1 MLNTLDL
8 ASPGQDVGVLLLN
21 PLILEEYTDVM
32 ARAPPSSGVSSD
44 SERQYLRIASTPVA
58 GAQNS
63 SLSLTQEAL
72 SPILV
77 QAIQSWKSA
86 GASIDLVERL
96 ASIEVRIAD
105 LAAGILGEA
114 DGNIIWID
122 SDAAG
127 NGWFV
132 DTTPNDSREFGIVDG
147 VARVLAGAES
157 AAFGRVDLVT
167 VLTHEIGHVLGLG
180 HDSGVAVMSDELG
193 SGQRVLLQNSM
204 QIAPFGNSVAGFL
217 DIGTVGVLAAQDGV
231 DLAPINFTIVD
242 NNFNG
247 IPDIVVSGAGSNNG
261 TYNDIGMIIGRGLPG
276 DTVTVGLDAATTWNL
291 TGLNTGNV
299 TVSGFSAIT
308 FSGIDNLV
316 GASTA
321 TDTFNLS
328 EGSSVSGDIDDRGGA
343 IVLALSVGPVT
354 INGGLTELV
363 TTHQKVDVDTDGNG
377 TVDLLGATLDA
388 IGLSVS
394 SASVVVTGL
403 ATLTVT
409 GQLGVAR
416 VTAAGESSARYT
428 ALKMGSVVI
437 GASTATAADFGLS
450 GTLAIDKL
458 DYNHAVAGYGR
469 IDWANAF
476 DLDDDGTNDT
486 VDLSAAL
493 TLAPGTLA
501 IALPGSLQFA
511 VNGEATGTL
520 VAGPVSVTLN
530 STTFALTRQTVDV
543 DTDGNGTV
551 DLLGATLD
559 AIGLSVSSASVVV
572 TGLATLTVTGQ
583 LGVARVT
590 AAGESSARYTALKMG
605 SVVIGASTA
614 TAADF
619 GLSGTLAID
628 KLDYNHAVAGYGRID
643 WANAFDLDDDGTND
657 TVDLSAAL
665 TLAPGTLA
673 IALPGSLQFAV
684 NGEATGTLVAGP
696 VSVTLSSTTFALT
709 RQTVDVDT
717 DGNGTVD
724 LLGATLDAI
733 GLSVSSAS
741 VVVTGLAT
749 LTVTGQLGVARV
761 TAAGES
767 SARYTALKMG
777 SVVIGAS
784 TATAADFGL
793 SGTLAID
800 KLDYNHAVAGYGR
813 IDWANAFDLDDDG
826 TNDTVDLSAALT
838 LAPGTLAI
846 ALPGSLQFAVNGE
859 ATGTLVAGPVSV
871 TLSSTTFALTRQT
884 VDVDTDGN
892 GTVDLLGATLDAI
905 GLSVSSASVVVTGLA
920 TLTVT
925 GQLGVA
931 RVTAAGESSAR
942 YTALKMGSVVIGAS
956 TATAAD
962 FGLSGTLA
970 IDKLDYNHAVAGY
983 GRIDWANAFDLDDDG
998 TNDTVDLSAALT
1010 LAPGTLA
1017 IALPGS
1023 LQFAVNGEATGTLV
1037 AGPVSVTLSSTTFA
1051 LTRQTVDVD
1060 TDGNGTVDLLGA
1072 TLDAIGLSVSSAS
1085 VVVTGLATL
1094 TVTGQLGV
1102 ARVTAAGESSA
1113 RYTALKMGS
1122 VVIGASTATAADFG
1136 LSGTLAIDKLDYNHA
1151 VAGYGR
1157 IDWANAFDLDDDGT
1171 NDTVD
1176 LSAALTLAPGTLA
1189 IALPG
1194 SLQFAVNGEATGTLV
1209 AGPVS
1214 VTLNSTTFAL
1224 TRQTVDVDTDGNGTV
1239 DLLGAT
1245 LDAIGLSVSS
1255 ASVVVTGLATLTVT
1269 GQLGVARVTAAGE
1282 SSARYTA
1289 LKMGSVVIGASTAT
1303 AADFGLSGTLAIDKL
1318 DYNHAVAGYGRIDW
1332 ANAFDLDD
1340 DGTNDTVD
1348 LSAALTLAPGTLAI
1362 ALPGS
1367 LQFAVNGEATGT
1379 LVAGPVSV
1387 TLNSTTFALTR
1398 QTVDVDTDG
1407 NGTVD
1412 LLGATLDA
1420 IGLSVSSASVVVTGL
1435 ATLTVTG
1442 QLGVARVTAAG
1453 ESSARYTALKMGSV
1467 VIGASTATA
1476 ADFGLSGTL
1485 AIDKLDYNHAV
1496 AGYGRIDWANA
1507 FDLDDD
1513 GTNDTVDLSA
1523 ALTLAPGTLAIALPG
1538 SLQFAVNGEATGTLV
1553 AGPVS
1558 VTLNSTTFAL
1568 TRQTVDVDTDGNGT
1582 VDLLGATLDAIG
1594 LSVSS
1599 ASVVVT
1605 GLATLTVTGQLGVAR
1620 VTAAGES
1627 SARYT
1632 ALKMGSVVIGAST
1645 ATAADFGLSGTLA
1658 IDKLDYNH
1666 AVAGYGRIDWANAF
1680 DLDDDGTNDTVDLSA
1695 ALTLA
1700 PGTLAIALP
1709 GSLQFAVNGEATGTL
1724 VAGPV
1729 SVTLSSTTFALTRQ
1743 TVDVDTDGNGTVDL
1757 LGATLDGI
1765 ALSVNGASVV
1775 VTGVAS
1781 VTVSGNLAV
1790 ARITPAGVGATVR
1803 YTALKMGDVTVT
1815 ASTAAAGDFGL
1826 SGTLTINTLNTNSAA
1841 TGYGRIDWAQAFD
1854 LNGDGT
1860 QDTLDPGASLPTPVA
1875 LAIDFPATLQLA
1887 LAGSITGTPLLTAG
1901 PVTIGGT
1908 AEFALTRQTVDVDT
1922 DGNGTA
1928 DLLGATLD
1936 GIALSVNGASVVVT
1950 GVASVTVSGNLAV
1963 ARITPAGV
1971 GATVRYTALKMGDV
1985 TVTASTAAAGDF
1997 GLSGTLTINTLNT
2010 NSAATGYGRIDWAQA
2025 FDLNGD
2031 GTQDTLDPGASLPTP
2046 VALAIDFPATLQLA
2060 LAGSITG
2067 TPLLTAGP
2075 VTIGGT
2081 AEFALTRQTVDV
2093 DTDGNGTADLLG
2105 ATLDGIA
2112 LSVNGASVV
2121 VTGVA
2126 SVTVSGNLAVARITP
2141 AGVGATVRYTALK
2154 MGDVTVTASTAAAGD
2169 FGLSGTLTINT
2180 LNTNSAATGYGRID
2194 WAQAFDLNG
2203 DGTQDTLDPG
2213 ASLPTPVALAID
2225 FPATLQL
2232 ALAGSITGTPLLTAG
2247 PVTIGGTAE
2256 FALTRQTVDV
2266 DTDGNGTADLL
2277 GATLDGIALSVN
2289 GASVVVTGVASVTVS
2304 GNLAVARITPAGVG
2318 ATVRYTA
2325 LKMGDVTVTAS
2336 TAAAGDFG
2344 LSGTLTINTLN
2355 TNSAATGYGR
2365 IDWAQA
2371 FDLNGDGT
2379 QDTLDPGASLPT
2391 PVALAI
2397 DFPATLQLALAGSI
2411 TGTPLLTAGPVTIG
2425 GTAEFALTRQTVDV
2439 DTDGNGTADLLGAT
2453 LDGIALSVN
2462 GASVVVTGVASVT
2475 VSGNLAVA
2483 RITPAG
2489 VGATVRY
2496 TALKMGDVTVTAS
2509 TAAAGD
2515 FGLSGTLTINTLN
2528 TNSAATGYG
2537 RIDWA
2542 QAFDLNGDGT
2552 QDTLDPG
2559 ASLPTPV
2566 ALAIDFPAT
2575 LQLALAGSITGT
2587 PLLTAGPVTIGGTAE
2602 FALTRQTVDVDTD
2615 GNGTADLL
2623 GATLDGI
2630 ALSVNGA
2637 SVVVTGVASV
2647 TVSGNLAV
2655 ARITPAGV
2663 GATVRYTAL
2672 KMGDVT
2678 VTASTAAAGDFGL
2691 SGTLTINTL
2700 NTNSAATGYGR
2711 IDWAQAFDL
2720 NGDGTQDTLD
2730 PGASLPTPVALA
2742 IDFPATLQ
2750 LALAGSITGTPLLT
2764 AGPVTIGG
2772 TAEFALTRQT
2782 VDVDTDGNGTADL
2795 LGATLDG
2802 IALSVNGASVVV
2814 TGVASVTVSGNLAV
2828 ARITPAGV
2836 GATVRYT
2843 ALKMGD
2849 VTVTAST
2856 AAAGDFGL
2864 SGTLTIN
2871 TLNTNSA
2878 ATGYGRIDW
2887 AQAFDLNGDGTQDT
2901 LDPGASL
2908 PTPVALAIDFP
2919 ATLQLAL
2926 AGSITGTPLLTA
2938 GPVTIGG
2945 TAEFALTRQTVDVD
2959 TDGNGT
2965 ADLLGATLDG
2975 IALSVNGASVVVTG
2989 VASVTVSGNLAVAR
3003 ITPAGVGATVR
3014 YTALKMGD
3022 VTVTAST
3029 ATPGDF
3035 GLSGTLTINTLNTNS
3050 AATGY
3055 GRIDWAQ
3062 AFDLNGDGTQ
3072 DTLDPGASLPTPV
3085 ALAIDFP
3092 ATLQLALAGSITGTP
3107 LLTAGPVT
3115 IGGTAEFALTRQT
3128 VDVDT
3133 DGNGTADLLGATLDG
3148 IALSVNGASVVVT
3161 GVASV
3166 TVSGNLAV
3174 ARITPAGVGAT
3185 VRYTALKMGDVT
3197 VTASTAAAGDFG
3209 LSGTLTINT
3218 LNTNSAATGYGRID
3232 WAQAFDL
3239 NGDGTQDTLDPGASL
3254 PTPVALAIDFP
3265 ATLQLA
3271 LAGSITG
3278 TPLLTA
3284 GPVTIGGTA
3293 EFALTRQTV
3302 DVDTDGN
3309 GTADLLGATLDGI
3322 ALSVNGA
3329 SVVVTGVAS
3338 VTVSGNL
3345 AVARITPAGVGATVR
3360 YTALKM
3366 GDVTVTASTAAA
3378 GDFGLSGT
3386 LTINTLNTNSAATGY
3401 GRIDWAQAFDLNGD
3415 GTQDTLDPGA
3425 SLPTPVALAI
3435 DFPATLQLALAG
3447 SITGTPLLTAGPVTI
3462 GGTAEFALTRQ
3473 TVDVDTDGNGTA
3485 DLLGATLDGIALSVN
3500 GASVVVTGVASVTVS
3515 GNLAVAR
3522 ITPAGVGATVRYTA
3536 LKMGDVTVTASTATP
3551 GDFGLSGTLTINT
3564 LNTNSAATGYGRID
3578 WAQAFDLNGDGTQD
3592 TLDPGASLPTPVALA
3607 IDLSS
3612 GLELL
3617 VSGSVEGTGVVGAPG
3632 GGDDTAFLTVAG
3644 VTISGSVQFAM
3655 SVQRVDLKV
3664 GATLYDDVKLT
3675 TFALRI
3681 NQPVSL
3687 TVDAISASITSGVLG
3702 VATLE
3707 LADGTRYL
3715 GIRAQDLAA
3724 TVLGVSGLDGALTGV
3739 SIKINKATG
3748 PTTPAAL
3755 NWRTSV
3761 DLDSTGAFA
3770 AGTVGIVDPGRALQ
3784 PAQSLPIDFTAEVVS
3799 FAAVVDIDLFGIVH
3813 ISASFALNTTT
3824 VNVDTDGNGV
3834 ADITGATLRTY
3845 AISVDGQAATPQSVS
3860 IQVGGAG
3867 VAITSGEVVVA
3878 ILEAADGRAYIA
3890 VRADNVGANVIGLP
3904 DSIDLNLT
3912 GIGFVFNSARTS
3924 VAGALAPAALNWTT
3938 ALDLDV
3944 DGDFA
3949 DQLDP
3954 GLELPV
3960 PKSMPLNSVA
3970 AILRITAG
3978 GSLNIGS
3985 GNVVALIPAGGL
3997 QIDIGT
4003 GTVVTGNPAIVG
4015 LGALAGT
4022 INGARVLSFSI
4033 NGASLFVGTGGA
4045 LSADRST
4052 LVTTGATG
4060 FSVNGAILA
4069 MATVSKGTTS
4079 FTGLEATVGNAQLV
4093 GVSGVDVR
4101 IGGTIRLNATSVAGG
4116 PRIDWSVA
4124 TNATNDPNG
4133 LIPALTLNSAQE
4145 LQASGNASLNIGGN
4159 VVAVVTTLTLD
4170 MATANVVTGN
4180 TAIVGLGATP
4190 GTIEGAR
4197 VLSFTISGASLF
4209 AGTGGALSADRS
4221 TVVTTGATGFSVT
4234 GASLALATVSKG
4246 TTSFTGLEATVS
4258 NASLVGVSGVDVR
4271 VGGAVKVN
4279 TTSVA
4284 GGQRINW
4291 TVATRTS
4298 NDPGNLIPA
4307 LMLTRAQELQASGN
4321 ASLNIG
4327 GNVVAVVTSL
4337 TLDMATTNVV
4347 TGNAAIVG
4355 LGATAGLIED
4365 ASLLS
4370 FTISGAS
4377 LFVGT
4382 GGALSADRTTVVT
4395 TGATGFSVGGA
4406 SFALATVS
4414 KGATSFTGMEV
4425 AISDAALIG
4434 VDGVDVRVSG
4444 AVKLNKTNV
4453 AGGPRIDWT
4462 VATNLTND
4470 PDNLIPALTLTSA
4483 QELQASG
4490 SASLNIGGNVVAVV
4504 SSLTLDMA
4512 TANVVTGNVA
4522 IVGLGVTPG
4531 TIDGARILSF
4541 SISGASLFVGTG
4553 GALSADRSAVVTTG
4567 AMGFAVSGA
4576 SFALATVSK
4585 GTTSFT
4591 GMEVAI
4597 SNASLIGLAGVDLT
4611 VSGAAKLNKTSVAG
4625 GPRINW
4631 ATATNAAND
4640 PANLIPLL
4648 TLTSAQE
4655 LQASGS
4661 AALNINGN
4669 VVAVGNL
4676 TVDIASANVVTG
4688 NAAITGLGTTAGTID
4703 GANILSFTISG
4714 ASLFVG
4720 TGGALSADRS
4730 AVVTS
4735 TAVGF
4740 SVSGASFALATV
4752 SKGVASFTG
4761 MEVTISDAALLG
4773 LSGIDLRVSGTV
4785 KLNKSTLASGQR
4797 INWSLATNA
4806 TNDPA
4811 NLIPALTLTSAQE
4824 LQVNGTAA
4832 IDLFGFVVGSGDFQ
4846 LDSQTVDVD
4855 QNGNGVFSLAEKDLQ
4870 DATLFRIGLSNL
4882 NLFVGVGAS
4891 LGPTGIPLTANAIG
4905 FSITSGS
4912 LGVAIV
4918 KANPEMTAGDNRT
4931 YIATTASVGQAAFVG
4946 LPSDISIKAA
4956 DISIDINRASG
4967 NVPLA
4972 TPVRVATPLDWT
4984 KAIDLDGNGTFGDT
4998 VTAGGR
5004 TIALAGQFTGVG
5016 GKLGLSAFGVLQA
5029 FASFDMTIRD
5039 VDVDVNGDGAIN
5051 AADLDNAQLLALD
5064 LQLIELDRAAN
5075 SVIYDALKPAW
5086 VTDNRTLPGFFVGV
5100 PGSVGFQIDSG
5111 RLTLAMIKAAPTAA
5125 DPTRSYTAILADV
5138 KGASLVGLPAGIKI
5152 EATRLSFASS
5162 NSSLST
5168 PTTTVGLDWTT
5179 AVDLDA
5185 AAASFGAD
5193 SVVVGTRTI
5202 DFTAADAGLAIG
5214 GTLTLDIFGFVLAAG
5229 TFAFEQKTGL
5239 NGTDGAITL
5248 SNASGQRLALS
5259 NMYFFVGTNGSF
5271 IMDADGAVTGL
5282 DTDDAV
5288 GFSVS
5293 NASLDLVIVKD
5304 GASARSWMGVA
5315 ANVSSMAVH
5324 GLPDSF
5330 DLEILN
5336 LALRYNGKAAD
5347 ASKLNWASLDTG
5359 LAGDPLQI
5367 GTVGLGEIVRTT
5379 DISVSGAMYINISG
5393 FVIARANFSLEQQ
5406 SGTGLIIDDQN
5417 DVSIADGKANAL
5429 VIHMSEAYVF
5439 IGVDGVMNRAGYG
5452 SDLVAGKAAFL
5463 TDLNAAGA
5471 IGFYVNNANLDLAI
5485 VGDTTTGA
5493 THKWIGVS
5501 ANIASLG
5508 FTGLPPDS
5516 FNLAIKELQ
5525 FFYNQADATSGK
5537 RMDWKALALPSF
5549 PLNLGSLGDV
5559 DNRTEFKVA
5568 GTVMVSIENFV
5579 YVSGSVALQ
5588 RKELFVK
5595 TLGAAASTKM
5605 SVLTIG
5611 ADTMRAFVGIGDA
5624 DSDDDGMV
5632 DDDAMLG
5639 ANAVGVSLGIDDLA
5653 IVLAKPVAVG
5663 STKSY
5668 FAMSGSGSAALIGVD
5683 SVAIAGRVAI
5693 SINKG
5698 KDGAANA
5705 AAIDFAASATANPDA
5720 WGGSEGLKVATGS
5733 AADQFVVVDFADS
5746 NLLKVAGYVTVSVA
5760 EFLHLNGQFAFSQS
5774 GTPQTVKVAGG
5785 ATKQVNV
5792 MTIGARDINAFVG
5805 IGGPYFVDSNGD
5817 GIIDTADT
5825 PQSDG
5830 AMGFVLRNVEFAL
5843 ALFKPTNV
5851 AADHSS
5857 YYAIRSSGGAEVV
5870 GIDGIT
5876 IRANSLGVDI
5886 NGGKDHAGLAQA
5898 LDLAT
5903 SPSFAATGGVVVETG
5918 ADPDGAGSE
5927 PAPSVTLGYTGSLM
5941 RATGNVTLAIDNF
5954 VYVSGSFAFE
5964 KGANRTMTL
5973 VGGATKNV
5981 SVLTVGASNVN
5992 AFVGTGNPD
6001 RNGDGV
6007 LDSISDMTANGAI
6020 GLRIA
6025 DLDFGLALFKP
6036 VSTTDSVSYY
6046 ALKASAAGISL
6057 IGVPGVILT
6066 ATTLSVTVNGA
6077 SQTSTGGATPT
6088 GPPPAVINFS
6098 GSGFYVATGPA
6109 LADRLFFD
6117 MGSRIIAAAGNVS
6130 IGLDFDTDSVAEVT
6144 LSSFISFEQSFRPN
6158 GTSVIKLA
6166 MTNLSFVLGDPAD
6179 PVFSLTGLSGY
6190 FLITP
6195 QGMAASIQYNQYAD
6209 PAHPLHIYSGGADI
6223 TLSGSLAVEINTTNA
6238 AVNETFVI
6246 DGAGNTKTLTMS
6258 KGPFLRLAGSI
6269 DLTVAFADASV
6280 SPAFVLHGNFAF
6292 EQVTLMGGI
6301 KAVRIAA
6308 SDVTAT
6314 VLGAGLTN
6322 GQGGFV
6328 FSSAGIAGQLRV
6340 TISSGDTGV
6349 ATVGGD
6355 VLLQINTT
6363 GGAVNQ
6369 TIMAATPISPS
6380 SSARPRAMWSAS
6392 QFSTPPFPCRR
6403 SSNLRAI
6410 SPSRATAT

>member
-1 MLNTLDL
+1 
-8 ASPGQDVGVLLLN
+8 
-21 PLILEEYTDVM
+21 
-32 ARAPPSSGVSSD
+32 
-44 SERQYLRIASTPVA
+44 
-58 GAQNS
+58 
-63 SLSLTQEAL
+63 
-72 SPILV
+72 
-77 QAIQSWKSA
+77 
-86 GASIDLVERL
+86 
-96 ASIEVRIAD
+96 
-105 LAAGILGEA
+105 
-114 DGNIIWID
+114 
-122 SDAAG
+122 
-127 NGWFV
+127 
-132 DTTPNDSREFGIVDG
+132 
-147 VARVLAGAES
+147 
-157 AAFGRVDLVT
+157 
-167 VLTHEIGHVLGLG
+167 
-180 HDSGVAVMSDELG
+180 MSDELG

-696 VSVTLSSTTFALT
+696 VSVTLNSTTFALT

-871 TLSSTTFALTRQT
+871 TLNSTTFALTRQT

-1037 AGPVSVTLSSTTFA
+1037 AGPVSVTLNSTTFA

-3536 LKMGDVTVTASTATP
+3536 LKMGDVTVTASTAAA

-3617 VSGSVEGTGVVGAPG
+3617 VSGSVAGTGVVGAPG

-3748 PTTPAAL
+3748 PATPAAL

-3904 DSIDLNLT
+3904 DSIDLKLT

-3924 VAGALAPAALNWTT
+3924 VAGAPAPAALNWTT

-4022 INGARVLSFSI
+4022 INGARVLSFSHKR
-4033 NGASLFVGTGGA
+4033 GKPVCRHRRLTVCGSQFGGHCRC
-4045 LSADRST
+4045 D
-4052 LVTTGATG
+4052 
-4060 FSVNGAILA
+4060 
-4069 MATVSKGTTS
+4069 
-4079 FTGLEATVGNAQLV
+4079 
-4093 GVSGVDVR
+4093 
-4101 IGGTIRLNATSVAGG
+4101 
-4116 PRIDWSVA
+4116 
-4124 TNATNDPNG
+4124 
-4133 LIPALTLNSAQE
+4133 
-4145 LQASGNASLNIGGN
+4145 
-4159 VVAVVTTLTLD
+4159 
-4170 MATANVVTGN
+4170 
-4180 TAIVGLGATP
+4180 
-4190 GTIEGAR
+4190 
-4197 VLSFTISGASLF
+4197 
-4209 AGTGGALSADRS
+4209 
-4221 TVVTTGATGFSVT
+4221 
-4234 GASLALATVSKG
+4234 
-4246 TTSFTGLEATVS
+4246 
-4258 NASLVGVSGVDVR
+4258 
-4271 VGGAVKVN
+4271 
-4279 TTSVA
+4279 
-4284 GGQRINW
+4284 
-4291 TVATRTS
+4291 
-4298 NDPGNLIPA
+4298 
-4307 LMLTRAQELQASGN
+4307 
-4321 ASLNIG
+4321 
-4327 GNVVAVVTSL
+4327 
-4337 TLDMATTNVV
+4337 
-4347 TGNAAIVG
+4347 
-4355 LGATAGLIED
+4355 
-4365 ASLLS
+4365 
-4370 FTISGAS
+4370 
-4377 LFVGT
+4377 
-4382 GGALSADRTTVVT
+4382 
-4395 TGATGFSVGGA
+4395 
-4406 SFALATVS
+4406 
-4414 KGATSFTGMEV
+4414 
-4425 AISDAALIG
+4425 
-4434 VDGVDVRVSG
+4434 
-4444 AVKLNKTNV
+4444 
-4453 AGGPRIDWT
+4453 
-4462 VATNLTND
+4462 
-4470 PDNLIPALTLTSA
+4470 
-4483 QELQASG
+4483 
-4490 SASLNIGGNVVAVV
+4490 
-4504 SSLTLDMA
+4504 
-4512 TANVVTGNVA
+4512 
-4522 IVGLGVTPG
+4522 
-4531 TIDGARILSF
+4531 RILCERCDVQD
-4541 SISGASLFVGTG
+4541 G
-4553 GALSADRSAVVTTG
+4553 DRQQG
-4567 AMGFAVSGA
+4567 
-4576 SFALATVSK
+4576 
-4585 GTTSFT
+4585 
-4591 GMEVAI
+4591 
-4597 SNASLIGLAGVDLT
+4597 
-4611 VSGAAKLNKTSVAG
+4611 
-4625 GPRINW
+4625 
-4631 ATATNAAND
+4631 ND
-4640 PANLIPLL
+4640 
-4648 TLTSAQE
+4648 E
-4655 LQASGS
+4655 
-4661 AALNINGN
+4661 
-4669 VVAVGNL
+4669 
-4676 TVDIASANVVTG
+4676 
-4688 NAAITGLGTTAGTID
+4688 
-4703 GANILSFTISG
+4703 
-4714 ASLFVG
+4714 
-4720 TGGALSADRS
+4720 
-4730 AVVTS
+4730 
-4735 TAVGF
+4735 
-4740 SVSGASFALATV
+4740 
-4752 SKGVASFTG
+4752 
-4761 MEVTISDAALLG
+4761 
-4773 LSGIDLRVSGTV
+4773 
-4785 KLNKSTLASGQR
+4785 
-4797 INWSLATNA
+4797 
-4806 TNDPA
+4806 
-4811 NLIPALTLTSAQE
+4811 
-4824 LQVNGTAA
+4824 
-4832 IDLFGFVVGSGDFQ
+4832 
-4846 LDSQTVDVD
+4846 
-4855 QNGNGVFSLAEKDLQ
+4855 
-4870 DATLFRIGLSNL
+4870 
-4882 NLFVGVGAS
+4882 
-4891 LGPTGIPLTANAIG
+4891 
-4905 FSITSGS
+4905 
-4912 LGVAIV
+4912 
-4918 KANPEMTAGDNRT
+4918 
-4931 YIATTASVGQAAFVG
+4931 
-4946 LPSDISIKAA
+4946 
-4956 DISIDINRASG
+4956 
-4967 NVPLA
+4967 
-4972 TPVRVATPLDWT
+4972 
-4984 KAIDLDGNGTFGDT
+4984 
-4998 VTAGGR
+4998 
-5004 TIALAGQFTGVG
+5004 
-5016 GKLGLSAFGVLQA
+5016 
-5029 FASFDMTIRD
+5029 
-5039 VDVDVNGDGAIN
+5039 
-5051 AADLDNAQLLALD
+5051 
-5064 LQLIELDRAAN
+5064 
-5075 SVIYDALKPAW
+5075 
-5086 VTDNRTLPGFFVGV
+5086 
-5100 PGSVGFQIDSG
+5100 
-5111 RLTLAMIKAAPTAA
+5111 
-5125 DPTRSYTAILADV
+5125 
-5138 KGASLVGLPAGIKI
+5138 
-5152 EATRLSFASS
+5152 
-5162 NSSLST
+5162 
-5168 PTTTVGLDWTT
+5168 
-5179 AVDLDA
+5179 
-5185 AAASFGAD
+5185 
-5193 SVVVGTRTI
+5193 
-5202 DFTAADAGLAIG
+5202 
-5214 GTLTLDIFGFVLAAG
+5214 
-5229 TFAFEQKTGL
+5229 
-5239 NGTDGAITL
+5239 
-5248 SNASGQRLALS
+5248 
-5259 NMYFFVGTNGSF
+5259 
-5271 IMDADGAVTGL
+5271 
-5282 DTDDAV
+5282 
-5288 GFSVS
+5288 
-5293 NASLDLVIVKD
+5293 
-5304 GASARSWMGVA
+5304 
-5315 ANVSSMAVH
+5315 
-5324 GLPDSF
+5324 
-5330 DLEILN
+5330 
-5336 LALRYNGKAAD
+5336 
-5347 ASKLNWASLDTG
+5347 
-5359 LAGDPLQI
+5359 
-5367 GTVGLGEIVRTT
+5367 
-5379 DISVSGAMYINISG
+5379 
-5393 FVIARANFSLEQQ
+5393 
-5406 SGTGLIIDDQN
+5406 
-5417 DVSIADGKANAL
+5417 
-5429 VIHMSEAYVF
+5429 
-5439 IGVDGVMNRAGYG
+5439 
-5452 SDLVAGKAAFL
+5452 
-5463 TDLNAAGA
+5463 
-5471 IGFYVNNANLDLAI
+5471 
-5485 VGDTTTGA
+5485 
-5493 THKWIGVS
+5493 
-5501 ANIASLG
+5501 
-5508 FTGLPPDS
+5508 
-5516 FNLAIKELQ
+5516 
-5525 FFYNQADATSGK
+5525 
-5537 RMDWKALALPSF
+5537 
-5549 PLNLGSLGDV
+5549 
-5559 DNRTEFKVA
+5559 
-5568 GTVMVSIENFV
+5568 
-5579 YVSGSVALQ
+5579 
-5588 RKELFVK
+5588 
-5595 TLGAAASTKM
+5595 
-5605 SVLTIG
+5605 
-5611 ADTMRAFVGIGDA
+5611 
-5624 DSDDDGMV
+5624 
-5632 DDDAMLG
+5632 
-5639 ANAVGVSLGIDDLA
+5639 
-5653 IVLAKPVAVG
+5653 
-5663 STKSY
+5663 
-5668 FAMSGSGSAALIGVD
+5668 
-5683 SVAIAGRVAI
+5683 
-5693 SINKG
+5693 
-5698 KDGAANA
+5698 
-5705 AAIDFAASATANPDA
+5705 
-5720 WGGSEGLKVATGS
+5720 
-5733 AADQFVVVDFADS
+5733 
-5746 NLLKVAGYVTVSVA
+5746 
-5760 EFLHLNGQFAFSQS
+5760 
-5774 GTPQTVKVAGG
+5774 
-5785 ATKQVNV
+5785 
-5792 MTIGARDINAFVG
+5792 
-5805 IGGPYFVDSNGD
+5805 
-5817 GIIDTADT
+5817 
-5825 PQSDG
+5825 
-5830 AMGFVLRNVEFAL
+5830 
-5843 ALFKPTNV
+5843 
-5851 AADHSS
+5851 
-5857 YYAIRSSGGAEVV
+5857 
-5870 GIDGIT
+5870 
-5876 IRANSLGVDI
+5876 
-5886 NGGKDHAGLAQA
+5886 
-5898 LDLAT
+5898 
-5903 SPSFAATGGVVVETG
+5903 
-5918 ADPDGAGSE
+5918 
-5927 PAPSVTLGYTGSLM
+5927 
-5941 RATGNVTLAIDNF
+5941 
-5954 VYVSGSFAFE
+5954 
-5964 KGANRTMTL
+5964 
-5973 VGGATKNV
+5973 
-5981 SVLTVGASNVN
+5981 
-5992 AFVGTGNPD
+5992 
-6001 RNGDGV
+6001 
-6007 LDSISDMTANGAI
+6007 
-6020 GLRIA
+6020 
-6025 DLDFGLALFKP
+6025 
-6036 VSTTDSVSYY
+6036 
-6046 ALKASAAGISL
+6046 
-6057 IGVPGVILT
+6057 
-6066 ATTLSVTVNGA
+6066 
-6077 SQTSTGGATPT
+6077 
-6088 GPPPAVINFS
+6088 
-6098 GSGFYVATGPA
+6098 
-6109 LADRLFFD
+6109 
-6117 MGSRIIAAAGNVS
+6117 
-6130 IGLDFDTDSVAEVT
+6130 
-6144 LSSFISFEQSFRPN
+6144 
-6158 GTSVIKLA
+6158 
-6166 MTNLSFVLGDPAD
+6166 
-6179 PVFSLTGLSGY
+6179 
-6190 FLITP
+6190 
-6195 QGMAASIQYNQYAD
+6195 
-6209 PAHPLHIYSGGADI
+6209 
-6223 TLSGSLAVEINTTNA
+6223 
-6238 AVNETFVI
+6238 
-6246 DGAGNTKTLTMS
+6246 
-6258 KGPFLRLAGSI
+6258 
-6269 DLTVAFADASV
+6269 
-6280 SPAFVLHGNFAF
+6280 LHG
-6292 EQVTLMGGI
+6292 
-6301 KAVRIAA
+6301 
-6308 SDVTAT
+6308 
-6314 VLGAGLTN
+6314 
-6322 GQGGFV
+6322 
-6328 FSSAGIAGQLRV
+6328 
-6340 TISSGDTGV
+6340 
-6349 ATVGGD
+6349 
-6355 VLLQINTT
+6355 
-6363 GGAVNQ
+6363 
-6369 TIMAATPISPS
+6369 P
-6380 SSARPRAMWSAS
+6380 
-6392 QFSTPPFPCRR
+6392 
-6403 SSNLRAI
+6403 
-6410 SPSRATAT
+6410 